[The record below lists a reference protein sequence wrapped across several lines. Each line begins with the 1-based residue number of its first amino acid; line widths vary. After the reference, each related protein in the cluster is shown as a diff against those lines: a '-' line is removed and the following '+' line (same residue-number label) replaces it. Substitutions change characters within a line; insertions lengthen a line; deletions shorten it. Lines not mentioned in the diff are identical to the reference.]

1 MKSFPK
7 LKPGSVKSTTGSLAA
22 AKKER
27 VLRLSA
33 QGALKE
39 SDQRY
44 KLLLVQ
50 HRRMQGQMRNFTQ
63 RILTAQE
70 DERRKI
76 SRELH
81 DGVVQLLAGISVQLA
96 MLTLSADSGG
106 PGLKRK
112 IVRTQKLVEKSIEAV
127 HHFARELRPAM
138 LDDLGLVP
146 ALRSLVIR
154 LRTTRRLNVRITAYA
169 GVEEIARD
177 KRTVLFRVAQEAL
190 TNVGRHAH
198 ANHVHIRI
206 RRQGRA
212 AVLEVED
219 DGVSFD
225 LARVLA
231 SRSRK
236 RLGLLGMR
244 ERVEM
249 VGGRFEVEST
259 PGDGTVV
266 RASIPI

>member
-1 MKSFPK
+1 MRSEPK
-7 LKPGSVKSTTGSLAA
+7 IKDGSARSSAVALAA
-22 AKKER
+22 AKRER
-27 VLRLSA
+27 LLRLSA
-33 QGALKE
+33 KRALKE

-44 KLLLVQ
+44 KLLLIQ
-50 HRRMQGQMRNFTQ
+50 HRRMQGRLRNFTQ
-63 RILTAQE
+63 RILSAQE

-81 DGVVQLLAGISVQLA
+81 DGVIQLLAGISVQLA
-96 MLTLSADSGG
+96 MLTIAADSGG

-112 IVRTQKLVEKSIEAV
+112 IVRTQRNVEKSVEAV
-127 HHFARELRPAM
+127 HRFARELRPAM

-146 ALRSLVIR
+146 ALRSLVKG
-154 LRTTRRLNVRITAYA
+154 LRTTRRLSVRITAYS
-169 GVEEIARD
+169 GVEDIAQD
-177 KRTVLFRVAQEAL
+177 KRSVLFRVTQEAL

-198 ANHVHIRI
+198 AKHVHIRI
-206 RRQGRA
+206 RRQRGSA
-212 AVLEVED
+212 ILEVAD

-225 LARVLA
+225 VPRILA
-231 SRSRK
+231 SQSRK

-249 VGGRFEVEST
+249 VGGRFEVDST